1 MKRPTIADVAR
12 RAGVSKGAV
21 SYALNGQPGVSEAT
35 RQRILA
41 IATEIGFSPSSAA
54 RALSGA
60 TAEAVGLALCRPARI
75 LGIEPFFME
84 LISGVEAELS
94 ARSYALTLQVVA
106 DHDAEIAVYRRWW
119 GERRVDGVLVCDLRT
134 DDLRI
139 PALEQL
145 QLPAVV
151 IGGPGDTGD
160 LASLWSDDAAALT
173 ETVEYLVALGHR
185 RIARV
190 GGLPDLLHT
199 EIRTDA
205 FAAVCRRL
213 GLVDAVT
220 VWSDYTGEEGGRA
233 TRRLLS
239 SARAAHRGHLR
250 QRRHGD
256 RRALRGPGDGA
267 GRAGRSVHRGL
278 GRLTAV
284 PARAPAADR
293 AGPRHPR
300 VRRAR
305 RPPTA
310 RRHRRRSPRRACR
323 TRRPP
328 HAARQ
333 HRTAP
338 GAVNRFTIRVSAGRR
353 RELLEVRLDPLGGG
367 RTGQREA
374 LPVAAAGPV
383 RPVDLRR

>member
-21 SYALNGQPGVSEAT
+21 SYALNGQPGVSETT

-41 IATEIGFSPSSAA
+41 IADEIGFSPSSAA

-106 DHDAEIAVYRRWW
+106 DQDAEIAVYRRWW

-134 DDLRI
+134 DDRRI

-151 IGGPGDTGD
+151 IGGPGGTGD
-160 LASLWSDDAAALT
+160 LASVWSDDAAALT
-173 ETVEYLVALGHR
+173 EAVQYLVALGHR

-190 GGLPDLLHT
+190 GGLPDLRHT
-199 EIRTDA
+199 EIRTEA

-213 GLVDAVT
+213 DLLDAVT

-239 SARAAHRGHLR
+239 AA
-250 QRRHGD
+250 QRPTAVIYDNDVMAIAGLSV
-256 RRALRGPGDGA
+256 AQEMGLTVPGDLSIVA
-267 GRAGRSVHRGL
+267 WDDSPLCRLVHPPLTAL
-278 GRLTAV
+278 GRDI
-284 PARAPAADR
+284 PAYGA
-293 AGPRHPR
+293 
-300 VRRAR
+300 
-305 RPPTA
+305 
-310 RRHRRRSPRRACR
+310 
-323 TRRPP
+323 

-333 HRTAP
+333 LLAVIAGQPATRVQDETPHLTPRGSTAP
-338 GAVNRFTIRVSAGRR
+338 PRSR
-353 RELLEVRLDPLGGG
+353 
-367 RTGQREA
+367 
-374 LPVAAAGPV
+374 
-383 RPVDLRR
+383 

>member
-21 SYALNGQPGVSEAT
+21 SYALNGQPGVSEVT

-54 RALSGA
+54 RALSAA
-60 TAEAVGLALCRPARI
+60 TAEAVGLALCRPART
-75 LGIEPFFME
+75 LGIEPFFMA

-134 DDLRI
+134 DDARI

-145 QLPAVV
+145 RLPAVV
-151 IGGPGDTGD
+151 IGGPGGTGD

-173 ETVEYLVALGHR
+173 EAVEYLVALGHR

-190 GGLPDLLHT
+190 GGLPDLRHT

-205 FAAVCRRL
+205 FEAVCRRL
-213 GLVDAVT
+213 DLAEAVT
-220 VWSDYTGEEGGRA
+220 VFSDYTGEEGGRA

-239 SARAAHRGHLR
+239 TTPRPTAVIYDNDVMAI
-250 QRRHGD
+250 
-256 RRALRGPGDGA
+256 A
-267 GRAGRSVHRGL
+267 GLSVAQEMGLTVPADLSIVAWDDSPLCRLVHPPLTAL
-278 GRLTAV
+278 GRDISAYG
-284 PARAPAADR
+284 A
-293 AGPRHPR
+293 
-300 VRRAR
+300 
-305 RPPTA
+305 
-310 RRHRRRSPRRACR
+310 
-323 TRRPP
+323 
-328 HAARQ
+328 HAARHLLGVIAGEPATRARDETPQ
-333 HRTAP
+333 LTPRGSTAP
-338 GAVNRFTIRVSAGRR
+338 PR
-353 RELLEVRLDPLGGG
+353 
-367 RTGQREA
+367 QR
-374 LPVAAAGPV
+374 
-383 RPVDLRR
+383 